1 MRRLMVLHM
10 ARRLMARM
18 TKGVR
23 ANLQMMII
31 ISMIM
36 ATRMSEAKLLGTP
49 PKVTHPQP
57 VELRVK

>member
-1 MRRLMVLHM
+1 
-10 ARRLMARM
+10 M